1 MEDASAE
8 SERPTV
14 AVGSKR
20 RALVELTTAY
30 GLILIVVWIPRPWQK
45 QLWWIAAAAIFY
57 FISISFEGLN
67 AMGLR
72 AKNFLRALWVVGAA
86 FLLATAAVL
95 IAAWY
100 HTLHVPAGPFLFI
113 QTFWAYAI
121 WAGAQQFLML
131 AFFLLRMLRLLPNA
145 WSAVAATALIFS
157 LAHLPNPILTPVT
170 LIWGVISCQ
179 IFLRYRNLYPLAMAH
194 AILGIAI
201 AITVPGP
208 AIHNMRVGLGYL
220 TYGHSHRPAP
230 SQQP

>member
-1 MEDASAE
+1 MEEARAE
-8 SERPTV
+8 SGTPTV
-14 AVGSKR
+14 AAGSKR
-20 RALVELTTAY
+20 RALAELATSY

-45 QLWWIAAAAIFY
+45 QLWWIAAGAIFY
-57 FISISFEGLN
+57 FISISFDGLN

-86 FLLATAAVL
+86 LLLAGAAVF
-95 IAAWY
+95 IAAWR
-100 HTLHVPAGPFLFI
+100 HTLHMPAGPFLFI

-121 WAGAQQFLML
+121 WAGVQQFLML